1 MASDTMR
8 RRTSAG
14 PVLQSE
20 VTDAIQT
27 AFFEELAEV
36 GYGRLSIDAVA
47 KRAGVG
53 KAAIYRRWRSK
64 LDMTVALTSEVAV
77 AAIDVP
83 DTGSLRG
90 DIRQYLDNACEAIAH
105 PLARHI
111 IPDLLAEATRNPA
124 LADALVPTLRTP
136 RRAKAAVLF
145 QRAVKRGELAADSD
159 LEMCMDFLAGPLYW
173 RLAVV
178 HTQTGEDYLDR
189 LTDRILAAL
198 TMTV

>member
-1 MASDTMR
+1 MQTDVPPGRMSG
-8 RRTSAG
+8 G
-14 PVLQSE
+14 PVLQTE

-159 LEMCMDFLAGPLYW
+159 LEMCMEFLAGPLYW
-173 RLAVV
+173 RRGAGP
-178 HTQTGEDYLDR
+178 TQTRAGYLY
-189 LTDRILAAL
+189 
-198 TMTV
+198 